1 MTASVKREANGLP
14 GQQQHRAWPS
24 QHHLTFCW
32 QQLDPD
38 LAQHSQAPR
47 YVPQWMTAWCIQSF
61 LVWYCSKGVWLKT
74 VGCMLLGK
82 CSVTTTTKKEFT
94 NFYYYNYLTAS
105 RNYLTASRNSE
116 NNNNNNNILF
126 IIEVPMINALHYYW
140 NWNFSVKWNI

>member
-1 MTASVKREANGLP
+1 MGQFWQDNIWWLTLTNSCGRKCTTIYSPVDHLTASVKREANGQP
-14 GQQQHRAWPS
+14 GQQQCRAWPS

-32 QQLDPD
+32 RQLDPD

-61 LVWYCSKGVWLKT
+61 LVWYCSEGVWLKT

-94 NFYYYNYLTAS
+94 NSCYYNYITAS
-105 RNYLTASRNSE
+105 
-116 NNNNNNNILF
+116 
-126 IIEVPMINALHYYW
+126 
-140 NWNFSVKWNI
+140 SVIKKFWK